1 MPSIPQIPPRERE
14 EQDNRLTFG
23 DLAEYMLTLGELHNL
38 LDESN
43 APQKFAIQMKIMDEI
58 DAIIDALSIRK

>member
-1 MPSIPQIPPRERE
+1 MDLKEQNREQ
-14 EQDNRLTFG
+14 QDKLTFG

-38 LDESN
+38 LEESN
-43 APQKFAIQMKIMDEI
+43 APQKFAVQMKIMDEI

>member
-1 MPSIPQIPPRERE
+1 MDLK
-14 EQDNRLTFG
+14 EQNKDQQDKLTFG

-43 APQKFAIQMKIMDEI
+43 APQKYAIQIKIMDEI

>member
-1 MPSIPQIPPRERE
+1 MELK
-14 EQDNRLTFG
+14 EQNKNQQDRLTFG

-38 LDESN
+38 LEESN
-43 APQKFAIQMKIMDEI
+43 APQKFAVQIKIMDEI

>member
-1 MPSIPQIPPRERE
+1 MDLK
-14 EQDNRLTFG
+14 EQNKDQQDRLTFG

-43 APQKFAIQMKIMDEI
+43 APQKYSIQIKIMDEI

>member
-1 MPSIPQIPPRERE
+1 MAIKEHNQ
-14 EQDNRLTFG
+14 EQQDRLTFG

-38 LDESN
+38 LEESN
-43 APQKFAIQMKIMDEI
+43 APQKYAIQIKIMDEI

>member
-1 MPSIPQIPPRERE
+1 MDLK
-14 EQDNRLTFG
+14 EQNKDQQDRLTFG

-43 APQKFAIQMKIMDEI
+43 APQKYAIQVKIMDEI

>member
-1 MPSIPQIPPRERE
+1 MDLK
-14 EQDNRLTFG
+14 EQNKDQQDRLTFG

-43 APQKFAIQMKIMDEI
+43 APQKYAIQIKIMDEI

>member
-1 MPSIPQIPPRERE
+1 MDLKERNK
-14 EQDNRLTFG
+14 EQQDKLTFG

-38 LDESN
+38 LEESN
-43 APQKFAIQMKIMDEI
+43 APQKFAVQMKIMDEI